1 MLAPMLDQI
10 EQKRLQLRISRS
22 KLERVAQLS
31 PNYYYQLQTKRYFA
45 SKETLASLQL
55 ALNRIQACA
64 TVDYS
69 EKSTQ
74 INMLIRIATALICQ
88 VRGLDAEKI
97 QQSDPSKRATQS
109 EEWRLASRV
118 RRDAWAL
125 VNSACGIAGA
135 DLARAAGVSRA
146 AISLA
151 LTAVMDA
158 RDDPKFDQEMDRL
171 ERAITGG
178 GW

>member
-1 MLAPMLDQI
+1 MLDEI
-10 EQKRLQLRISRS
+10 EAKRITLRISRS
-22 KLERVAQLS
+22 KLERIAQLS
-31 PNYYYQLQTKRYFA
+31 PHYYSMLQARRYVP
-45 SKETLASLQL
+45 SKETIASLQL

-74 INMLIRIATALICQ
+74 INMIIRVATALICR

-109 EEWRLASRV
+109 EEWRTASRV

-125 VNSACGIAGA
+125 VNSAFGIAGA

-158 RDDPKFDQEMDRL
+158 RDDPAFDLEMDRL
-171 ERAITGG
+171 ERDLTGG